1 MTPNHLC
8 SDYFLSFFF
17 QLKRSC
23 FRCEEMNKKKKRPHE
38 KEGNM
43 VNNVNRKT
51 LWQTYLII
59 KRGQK
64 MTTNEEKC
72 KRDKKLCSR
81 KLNVCLVLTNRNLLT
96 SYLKEKESGRMKKKN
111 VSHRNLIKAKTTIYA
126 THKHTMR
133 ITIWYPSLLQRWR
146 TICGNWCGRAI
157 EIVARIH
164 LLAPVNSQLG
174 TRLLCRPHSRNT

>member
-1 MTPNHLC
+1 MLSYRTVGEDSHNLNIPYKCHVRRRVEIVTPNHLC

-23 FRCEEMNKKKKRPHE
+23 FRCEEMNKQKKRPHE

-96 SYLKEKESGRMKKKN
+96 SYLKEKESGRMKKKKCVPPQSN
-111 VSHRNLIKAKTTIYA
+111 
-126 THKHTMR
+126 
-133 ITIWYPSLLQRWR
+133 
-146 TICGNWCGRAI
+146 
-157 EIVARIH
+157 
-164 LLAPVNSQLG
+164 
-174 TRLLCRPHSRNT
+174 